1 MFPYRYL
8 TWRFCS
14 SLLWLPP
21 PIIFNY
27 RLICYLRVGNILKD
41 IKHFILIHFSS
52 ISTFYGVISAIAESL
67 DHLFF
72 SQIFMFSLLCF
83 LRLCL
88 QELLSR
94 FKSLFSQLLKA
105 LACSWGELYLHV
117 ITPFSV
123 WGLEI
128 SESANVFITV
138 LGLHEDGLLVG
149 IF

>member
-8 TWRFCS
+8 TWWFCP

-52 ISTFYGVISAIAESL
+52 ISSFYGVSILPLLNLLTISSHNYSCFLYCVSWDFACRN
-67 DHLFF
+67 
-72 SQIFMFSLLCF
+72 SLLIVLPIAQSPYPF
-83 LRLCL
+83 L
-88 QELLSR
+88 
-94 FKSLFSQLLKA
+94 
-105 LACSWGELYLHV
+105 GELFLHV

-128 SESANVFITV
+128 SDSANVFIMV

-149 IF
+149 IFW